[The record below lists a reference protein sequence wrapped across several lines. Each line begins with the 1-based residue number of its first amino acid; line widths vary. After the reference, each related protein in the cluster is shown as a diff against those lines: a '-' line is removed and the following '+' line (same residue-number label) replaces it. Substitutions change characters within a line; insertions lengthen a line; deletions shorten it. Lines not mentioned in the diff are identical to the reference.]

1 MFENLK
7 DMLGEA
13 YHDGITAEEVNT
25 FFAGKKF
32 ADLSTGLYVDKNKY
46 DRDIQ
51 ALNTTISEKNNELS
65 AKMTD
70 DEKKKA
76 SDKQKDDEIQRLT
89 KLLKEN
95 TLTTNRNIAE
105 NTISSVKSLLGIKDD
120 DADFNTFVGNITSE
134 DNVKTT
140 SISEYI
146 KTLTTKAYEK
156 GTKDATRDAMGNFG
170 KGQGGSPSS
179 SKESESLGSKLG
191 KLSANNSNTQSVD
204 YFKRDK

>member
-70 DEKKKA
+70 DEKKLA
-76 SDKQKDDEIQRLT
+76 NDKQKDAEIERLT

-105 NTISSVKSLLGIKDD
+105 NTISSVKTLLGIKDD
-120 DADFNTFVGNITSE
+120 DNDFKSFVNNITSE
-134 DNVKTT
+134 DNMKTT

-146 KTLTTKAYEK
+146 KTLTNNAYEK
-156 GTKDATRDAMGNFG
+156 GKKDATRDAMGNFG
-170 KGQGGSPSS
+170 KGQGESS
-179 SKESESLGSKLG
+179 SNSKKEESLGAKLG
-191 KLSANNSNTQSVD
+191 KLSANNSTKESVD
-204 YFKRDK
+204 YFKR

>member
-13 YHDGITAEEVNT
+13 YHDGITAEEVNK

-51 ALNTTISEKNNELS
+51 ALNTTISEKDSALS

-70 DEKKKA
+70 DEKKLA

-105 NTISSVKSLLGIKDD
+105 NTVASVKTLLDIKDD
-120 DADFNTFVGNITSE
+120 DNDFKVFVDNITSE
-134 DNVKTT
+134 DNSKTT
-140 SISEYI
+140 SISQYI

-156 GTKDATRDAMGNFG
+156 GKKDATRDAMGDFG
-170 KGQGGSPSS
+170 KGQGGSPSNTNN
-179 SKESESLGSKLG
+179 KTESLGAKLG
-191 KLSANNSNTQSVD
+191 KASTNANKPSVD
-204 YFKRDK
+204 YFKRD